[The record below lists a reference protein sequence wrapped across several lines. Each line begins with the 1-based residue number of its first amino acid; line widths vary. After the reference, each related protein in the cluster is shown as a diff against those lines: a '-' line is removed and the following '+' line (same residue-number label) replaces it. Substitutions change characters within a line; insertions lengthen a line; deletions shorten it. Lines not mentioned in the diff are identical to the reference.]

1 MIHLFDPSLE
11 CPSHD
16 IQEFI
21 NIFSGIFVKI
31 VKPVKNMFDLPWIH
45 KPWPVLVR
53 PRIFFFIYAR
63 VERTPWSD
71 CLRILFKQTTSV
83 QTQGPSN
90 SGQCQLLSCY
100 VVQQDST
107 QFFAKRFHL
116 KLSMKSD
123 DPINLEINWL
133 FDSNLWLTFLMS

>member
-1 MIHLFDPSLE
+1 MKFSNKILIHLCDPILE

-63 VERTPWSD
+63 VGRTGASK
-71 CLRILFKQTTSV
+71 IF
-83 QTQGPSN
+83 
-90 SGQCQLLSCY
+90 LS
-100 VVQQDST
+100 QAND
-107 QFFAKRFHL
+107 
-116 KLSMKSD
+116 
-123 DPINLEINWL
+123 
-133 FDSNLWLTFLMS
+133 